1 MSQIADARPREL
13 ERFLHDFRERHS
25 AADVI
30 AHIRSLRKLKVLVLG
45 DTIIDEYHFVRPY
58 GMPLKAPV
66 IAAQFQRAESYAGGV
81 LAVANHV
88 AGFCDEVHLVTGL
101 GALDPKRELIESSLR
116 ANVSRHFVVQP
127 DAPTT
132 VKRRYL
138 RTFLLQKMFEVSFF
152 DDRPLDPE
160 VDAAA
165 CAYLAERAADY
176 DLVIVADFGHGFV
189 TRAMIDVLCAKARFL
204 AVNTQLNS
212 VNYGYHVV
220 TRYPR
225 ADYVCIDEEE
235 TRIACRERR
244 APIEGLTE
252 SLAQQ
257 LGCRVMTVTLGHVGS
272 LTHVAGRESVTVPVL
287 SRQVVDTVGAGD
299 AYLSVT
305 APCACMGFPA
315 ELIGFIGNSVGALA
329 VRIVGNAQ
337 PVEPDALFGFIEKI
351 LEAPA

>member
-1 MSQIADARPREL
+1 MSQMNQGHPEELSKFLRE
-13 ERFLHDFRERHS
+13 FRTRHS
-25 AADVI
+25 AESVI
-30 AHIRSLRKLKVLVLG
+30 ARIQELKKLKVLVLG

-66 IAAQFQRAESYAGGV
+66 IAAQFQRGESYAGGV

-101 GALDPKRELIESSLR
+101 GATDTKRDFIDASLR
-116 ANVSRHFVVQP
+116 SNVSRHFVVQP

-138 RTFLLQKMFEVSFF
+138 RTFLLQKLFEVSFF
-152 DDRPLDPE
+152 DDRPLDPD

-165 CAYLAERAADY
+165 CAYLAEEVPKY
-176 DLVIVADFGHGFV
+176 DLVLVADFGHGFV
-189 TRAMIDVLCAKARFL
+189 TRAMIDVLCAKAKFL

-235 TRIACRERR
+235 SRIACRDRR
-244 APIEGLTE
+244 APVDEITAA
-252 SLAQQ
+252 LATQ

-272 LTHVAGRESVTVPVL
+272 LTRMDGHAPVTVPVL

-299 AYLSVT
+299 AYLSLS
-305 APCACMGFPA
+305 APCACAGFPP
-315 ELIGFIGNSVGALA
+315 ELIGFVGNAVGALA

-337 PVEPDALFGFIEKI
+337 PVEPDALYAFITRI
-351 LEAPA
+351 LEEHP